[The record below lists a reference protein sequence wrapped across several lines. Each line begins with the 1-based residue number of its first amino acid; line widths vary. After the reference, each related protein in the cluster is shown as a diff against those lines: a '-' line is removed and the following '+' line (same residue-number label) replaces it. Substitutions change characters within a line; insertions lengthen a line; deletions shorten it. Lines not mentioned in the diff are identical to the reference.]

1 MTKVDRKTVQQELGI
16 SQQRLSALIKQGK
29 ITEGPD
35 GIDLDRAR
43 AEYAANTDPAKRAA
57 YDDRTGRQPA
67 EQGRGLSAIEG
78 NGQGLDYNTV
88 RTHQAAYK
96 AKMEELRYKQA
107 VGKLIDRD
115 EVKAREFAVARKLRD
130 RLQAFPSRLAPM
142 IPKETRTPGPLLHQ
156 LVIDEFHTLIREL
169 QEDAASIAG

>member
-1 MTKVDRKTVQQELGI
+1 
-16 SQQRLSALIKQGK
+16 
-29 ITEGPD
+29 
-35 GIDLDRAR
+35 
-43 AEYAANTDPAKRAA
+43 
-57 YDDRTGRQPA
+57 
-67 EQGRGLSAIEG
+67 
-78 NGQGLDYNTV
+78 
-88 RTHQAAYK
+88 
-96 AKMEELRYKQA
+96 MEELRYKQA